1 MHDKDMAN
9 GYIPESSLLL
19 GIIPALVTLYYSVKY
34 WNGKYSEKTLFIMFI
49 LGIFIGFIIAVVQ
62 SQIAFNLEFL
72 ILYPFLEQIVKT
84 IILNLK
90 RFHDKKET
98 VLYGLALGLGFGS
111 IYPPASLL
119 ILSNQINSTLSLL
132 LILMGSIGLV
142 FLHGVTGALIGFG
155 IYQRKLAQYYL
166 FAVLILIAA
175 NIIRLDYQLQ
185 WINLVFGI
193 LLFWYIH
200 SSITKKTI
208 SITKRLKR

>member
-208 SITKRLKR
+208 SITKCRKR